1 MTATQHTISGGVVQ
15 EPERRH
21 PPRPVPR
28 VASERAAAPTG
39 PDREPAASLGQLR
52 QRLGT
57 KVQLRYAQGK
67 GALEIAFFSD
77 GELERILE
85 ILGVRPN

>member
-1 MTATQHTISGGVVQ
+1 MNTPELREQCATQLLAAASPAAKTGPQAALAQDAH
-15 EPERRH
+15 
-21 PPRPVPR
+21 
-28 VASERAAAPTG
+28 VASLE
-39 PDREPAASLGQLR
+39 DQLR